1 MTTPLLFVDLET
13 TGLDPRARYAGILEI
28 GLRLVSPDLEV
39 LAARSW
45 VVPYPEEWIRTAR
58 AAADEPVRE
67 MHDASGLW
75 TECADRAFV
84 DADHPFVDAL
94 RWVRTL
100 EARDVPL
107 AGSSVH
113 FDRGW
118 LDRHLPRLLEGRTYR
133 LVDVSST
140 RETLARFGPAGHRLA
155 ATRPS
160 APVKAHRVDPDL
172 DASLAELRHY
182 RDAIAHGLVLLEEH
196 RAGGAS

>member
-1 MTTPLLFVDLET
+1 MTQRLLFVDLET

-28 GLRLVSPDLEV
+28 GLRLVSPDLDV

-45 VVPYPEEWIRTAR
+45 VVPYPGEWIRTAR

-100 EARDVPL
+100 EAREVPL

-118 LDRHLPRLLEGRTYR
+118 LDRHLPRLLEGRTHR
-133 LVDVSST
+133 LADVSAM
-140 RETLARFGPAGHRLA
+140 RELLARFGPTGRRLV

-182 RDAIAHGLVLLEEH
+182 RNVIVTGL
-196 RAGGAS
+196 AFASPEVSS